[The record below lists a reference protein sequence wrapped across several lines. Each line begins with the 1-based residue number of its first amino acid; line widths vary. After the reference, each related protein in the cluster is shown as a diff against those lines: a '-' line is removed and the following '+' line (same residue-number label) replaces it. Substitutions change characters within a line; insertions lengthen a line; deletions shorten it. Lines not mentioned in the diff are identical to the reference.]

1 MEIRQLRAFVA
12 LAECLNYREAAA
24 KLWLTQPTLTK
35 QIKMLEAEAG
45 LQLFQRDNQGTR
57 LSRHGRLLYEDARQL
72 LSSFNA
78 FKTRCK
84 QLGTGRNASLSIG
97 FIGSATAI
105 MPDIITRFSQ
115 RNPDIVIQLHDLS
128 SPRQQQLI
136 LSGQLQAGFMRL
148 PVASPLTFERTGQDC
163 LCLIFHNHLSP
174 EPAGLGHL
182 LTVTTLYVLDAED
195 CPGSARQIENYIS
208 ANGLS
213 RQRLQGIKDARTI
226 MTLVESQMGVAILP
240 RSAMTSRHPDVQ
252 CQRLS
257 GAYADWD
264 VGLVWNET
272 IPDPHR
278 DVFIREVIKLTAP
291 APASQGNGPDSAG
304 YGFSGRPSQA

>member
-12 LAECLNYREAAA
+12 LAERLNYREAAA
-24 KLWLTQPTLTK
+24 RLCLTQPTLTK

-45 LQLFQRDNQGTR
+45 LQLFRRDNQGTR
-57 LSRHGRLLYEDARQL
+57 LSRQGQLLYEDAKQL
-72 LSSFNA
+72 VERFSA
-78 FKTRCK
+78 FKTRCR
-84 QLGTGRNASLSIG
+84 QLGSGRDASLSIG
-97 FIGSATAI
+97 FIGSATSI

-115 RNPDIVIQLHDLS
+115 LNPDIVIQLQDLS

-148 PVASPLTFERTGQDC
+148 PVGAPLTFERTGHDC
-163 LCLIFHNHLSP
+163 LCLIFHKNLSP
-174 EPAGLGHL
+174 EPEGIGRL
-182 LTVTTLYVLDAED
+182 LNVTTLYVLDAEN
-195 CPGSARQIENYIS
+195 CPGSARQIDSFIS
-208 ANGLS
+208 AGGLS
-213 RQRLQGIKDARTI
+213 RRRLQAIKDARTI

-240 RSAMTSRHPDVQ
+240 RSAMTSRHPEVR

-264 VGLVWNET
+264 VGLVWNEN

-278 DVFIREVIKLTAP
+278 DVFIREVVKLTAV
-291 APASQGNGPDSAG
+291 AG
-304 YGFSGRPSQA
+304 KP